1 MVCFVYCVRGRSWCG
16 YNRTFTDK
24 TCSLVNEGSGP
35 PEVAREDIDLIVGD
49 DTGGGSVTVV
59 ADGARHESG
68 KSSGAGVTAGLPRIA
83 AQTPAAVGALE
94 SGWGD
99 SGGKTCTVCGVA
111 RVAQGGVGGQ
121 SEWCD
126 ADVGGSMNR
135 YLPLSLSLSLSPPSL
150 SRANNLPSCTHKCI
164 ALLLEIR

>member
-1 MVCFVYCVRGRSWCG
+1 M
-16 YNRTFTDK
+16 
-24 TCSLVNEGSGP
+24 
-35 PEVAREDIDLIVGD
+35 AREDIDLIVGD
-49 DTGGGSVTVV
+49 DTVV

-83 AQTPAAVGALE
+83 AQAPAAVGALE

-135 YLPLSLSLSLSPPSL
+135 YLPLSLSLSPPSL

>member
-1 MVCFVYCVRGRSWCG
+1 M
-16 YNRTFTDK
+16 
-24 TCSLVNEGSGP
+24 CSLANEGSGP
-35 PEVAREDIDLIVGD
+35 PEVAREDIDLIVRD

-83 AQTPAAVGALE
+83 AQAPAAVGALE

>member
-1 MVCFVYCVRGRSWCG
+1 M
-16 YNRTFTDK
+16 
-24 TCSLVNEGSGP
+24 CSLANEGSGP

-49 DTGGGSVTVV
+49 DTVV